1 MNHSCCPSV
10 IVTYK
15 GTLAEVTVQDI
26 SPGKVFFTSCIDLL
40 IQEDKNGW
48 LRDSLFFT
56 CWCQECTTKDKDK
69 AKVEIQ
75 KLSDSPK
82 GRNYPCHGQ
91 ICMQCHGG
99 VLEGQALQ
107 IP

>member
-15 GTLAEVTVQDI
+15 GTLAEVTTGYQ
-26 SPGKVFFTSCIDLL
+26 PGKGVFLPAALTSCT
-40 IQEDKNGW
+40 QEDKNGW
-48 LRDSLFFT
+48 LRESLFFT
-56 CWCQECTTKDKDK
+56 CWCQECTIKDKDK

-82 GRNYPCHGQ
+82 GRNYP
-91 ICMQCHGG
+91 
-99 VLEGQALQ
+99 
-107 IP
+107 